1 MNKKTF
7 KNVKVIILFLLM
19 LLISSCRS
27 EYFLTNENTS
37 NEFVNEL
44 NALSTKDARITLT
57 SKTEVEAKF
66 LLYEKYS
73 ISIELKKENRVT
85 TAAFPVED
93 IYKIRFSISNGPKG
107 AAIGFVAGAI
117 IDFATEFVTGAVSNN
132 GPHPDKGA
140 SFMFGG
146 FIDAGLG
153 IIFGNIFYDEDIFYF
168 QK

>member
-1 MNKKTF
+1 METRK
-7 KNVKVIILFLLM
+7 
-19 LLISSCRS
+19 
-27 EYFLTNENTS
+27 
-37 NEFVNEL
+37 EFVDEL
-44 NALSTKDARITLT
+44 NDKINREAIISLKNNTKI
-57 SKTEVEAKF
+57 EGNF
-66 LLYEKYS
+66 LIYQHDS
-73 ISIELKKENRVT
+73 ISVEIENEKKVNIQKLT
-85 TAAFPVED
+85 TDD
-93 IYKIRFSISNGPKG
+93 ILSINFVISNGPKG

-168 QK
+168 Q